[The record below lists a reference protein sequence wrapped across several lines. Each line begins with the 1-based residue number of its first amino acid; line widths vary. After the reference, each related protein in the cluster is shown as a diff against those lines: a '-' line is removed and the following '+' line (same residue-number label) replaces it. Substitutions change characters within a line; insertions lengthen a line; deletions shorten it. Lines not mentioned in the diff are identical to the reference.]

1 MARRR
6 KSSRGSDPLDTIVDL
21 AGAVTMGLYA
31 RHKIKKDFEKGQG
44 EESAKAGSMVLGYGA
59 MRGGSR
65 GLISLGGLIG
75 LNSGLKSIERQQ
87 QAPQIYE
94 PPFIDKVSDAPK
106 ATSKKIRQ
114 NMWRERCEDG
124 SAYGLSP
131 YDFSSADDYE
141 DALNKAKNASVA
153 DVSEENIL
161 PVPDIVADSQEQ
173 RKNIWRKFCADG
185 SKYGVNP
192 EDFENA
198 DDYEEALKKAK
209 DKINTGK

>member
-1 MARRR
+1 MARIR

-106 ATSKKIRQ
+106 ATSKKVRQ

-141 DALNKAKNASVA
+141 DALNKAKGASVA
-153 DVSEENIL
+153 DVSEVNIL
-161 PVPDIVADSQEQ
+161 PTSNTVTDSHGQK
-173 RKNIWRKFCADG
+173 KNIWRNFCTDG

-198 DDYEEALKKAK
+198 DDYEEALKRAK
-209 DKINTGK
+209 DKINL

>member
-1 MARRR
+1 MAKRR

-87 QAPQIYE
+87 
-94 PPFIDKVSDAPK
+94 
-106 ATSKKIRQ
+106 
-114 NMWRERCEDG
+114 
-124 SAYGLSP
+124 
-131 YDFSSADDYE
+131 
-141 DALNKAKNASVA
+141 
-153 DVSEENIL
+153 
-161 PVPDIVADSQEQ
+161 
-173 RKNIWRKFCADG
+173 
-185 SKYGVNP
+185 
-192 EDFENA
+192 
-198 DDYEEALKKAK
+198 
-209 DKINTGK
+209 

>member
-6 KSSRGSDPLDTIVDL
+6 KSSRGSDPLDAIVDL

-106 ATSKKIRQ
+106 ATSKKVRQ

-153 DVSEENIL
+153 NISEENIL

-173 RKNIWRKFCADG
+173 RKNIWRKFCAAG

>member
-6 KSSRGSDPLDTIVDL
+6 KSSRASDPLDTIVDL

-87 QAPQIYE
+87 QTPQIYE
-94 PPFIDKVSDAPK
+94 PPFIDKVSDVPK
-106 ATSKKIRQ
+106 ATSKKVRQ

-141 DALNKAKNASVA
+141 DALNKAKGVSGA
-153 DVSEENIL
+153 DVSEVNIL
-161 PVPDIVADSQEQ
+161 STFDTGADSHEQ
-173 RKNIWRKFCADG
+173 KKNIWRKFCADDL
-185 SKYGVNP
+185 KYGINP

-209 DKINTGK
+209 DKINKGK

>member
-6 KSSRGSDPLDTIVDL
+6 KSSKGSDPLDTIVDL

-87 QAPQIYE
+87 QTPQIYE
-94 PPFIDKVSDAPK
+94 PPFIDKVSDVPK
-106 ATSKKIRQ
+106 ATSKKAQ
-114 NMWRERCEDG
+114 SNMWRERCEDG

-131 YDFSSADDYE
+131 CDFSSADDYE

-153 DVSEENIL
+153 DIFEENIL
-161 PVPDIVADSQEQ
+161 PVPAIIADSQEK
-173 RKNIWRKFCADG
+173 RKNIWRKYSYLYNG
-185 SKYGVNP
+185 
-192 EDFENA
+192 
-198 DDYEEALKKAK
+198 
-209 DKINTGK
+209 

>member
-1 MARRR
+1 MAKRR

-21 AGAVTMGLYA
+21 AGGVTMGLYA
-31 RHKIKKDFEKGQG
+31 RHKINKDFEKGQG
-44 EESAKAGSMVLGYGA
+44 EESAKAGLMVLGYGA

-87 QAPQIYE
+87 QVSQVYE
-94 PPFIDKVSDAPK
+94 PPFIDKVSDVTK
-106 ATSKKIRQ
+106 VTSKKVRQ
-114 NMWRERCEDG
+114 NMWREQCEDG

-141 DALNKAKNASVA
+141 EALNRAKGIESIQDCTEEHAVVKLQKSP
-153 DVSEENIL
+153 SEKKQL
-161 PVPDIVADSQEQ
+161 
-173 RKNIWRKFCADG
+173 WRKFCSDG
-185 SKYGVNP
+185 LKYGINP

-198 DDYEEALKKAK
+198 DDYEDAIRIASSKNN
-209 DKINTGK
+209 D

>member
-6 KSSRGSDPLDTIVDL
+6 KSSRGSDPLDAIVDL

-94 PPFIDKVSDAPK
+94 PPFIDKVSDAPR
-106 ATSKKIRQ
+106 ATSKKVRQ

-141 DALNKAKNASVA
+141 DALNKAKGASVA
-153 DVSEENIL
+153 DVSEVNIL
-161 PVPDIVADSQEQ
+161 PTSNTVADSHGQK
-173 RKNIWRKFCADG
+173 KNIWRNFCTDG

-198 DDYEEALKKAK
+198 DDYEEALKRAK
-209 DKINTGK
+209 DKINS

>member
-94 PPFIDKVSDAPK
+94 PPFIDNVSDAPK
-106 ATSKKIRQ
+106 ATSKKVRQ

-131 YDFSSADDYE
+131 YDFSSADDYG
-141 DALNKAKNASVA
+141 DALNKAKCASVA
-153 DVSEENIL
+153 DVSEVNIL
-161 PVPDIVADSQEQ
+161 PTSDTVADSHKQK
-173 RKNIWRKFCADG
+173 KNIWRKFCTDG

-198 DDYEEALKKAK
+198 DDYEEALKRAK
-209 DKINTGK
+209 DKINS

>member
-1 MARRR
+1 MAKRR

-75 LNSGLKSIERQQ
+75 LNSGLKSIEGQQ
-87 QAPQIYE
+87 QVPQVYDE
-94 PPFIDKVSDAPK
+94 PPFIDKVSDVPK
-106 ATSKKIRQ
+106 STSKKARQ
-114 NMWRERCEDG
+114 NMWREQCEDG

-131 YDFSSADDYE
+131 YNFRSADDYE
-141 DALNKAKNASVA
+141 DALKQAK
-153 DVSEENIL
+153 DVENSQDCIEDSAVVNHQKSPSEKKYL
-161 PVPDIVADSQEQ
+161 
-173 RKNIWRKFCADG
+173 WRKFCSDG
-185 SKYGVNP
+185 SKYGINP

-198 DDYEEALKKAK
+198 DDYEDAVLMAK
-209 DKINTGK
+209 GNSNK